1 MPAVDEDLIVR
12 EEEDAPVD
20 KLRGAAEERK
30 EEGDGLE
37 CGVFETGMVVQV
49 PSSIKKMPR
58 PGKAGV
64 ECDSV

>member
-1 MPAVDEDLIVR
+1 VDEDLIVR
-12 EEEDAPVD
+12 EEDDAPID
-20 KLRGAAEERK
+20 KLGGAVEERK
-30 EEGDGLE
+30 EKGDGLK

-49 PSSIKKMPR
+49 PSSIKKMYR